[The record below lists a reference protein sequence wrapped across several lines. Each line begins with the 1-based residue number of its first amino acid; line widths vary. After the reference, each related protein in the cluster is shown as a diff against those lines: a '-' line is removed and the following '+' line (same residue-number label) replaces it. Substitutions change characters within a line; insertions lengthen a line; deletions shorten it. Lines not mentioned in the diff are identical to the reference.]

1 MEARKILREIYLFN
15 HKSKS
20 IHDLEKK
27 KKAFDY
33 FDQFKT
39 KPKRRLD
46 DEILKNTSNSTR
58 SNLKL
63 SVYLKSSL
71 LKVK

>member
-20 IHDLEKK
+20 MHDLEQK

-39 KPKRRLD
+39 KPRRRLD
-46 DEILKNTSNSTR
+46 DEILKNTSNSTH
-58 SNLKL
+58 SNLKVHL
-63 SVYLKSSL
+63 YFKKSL